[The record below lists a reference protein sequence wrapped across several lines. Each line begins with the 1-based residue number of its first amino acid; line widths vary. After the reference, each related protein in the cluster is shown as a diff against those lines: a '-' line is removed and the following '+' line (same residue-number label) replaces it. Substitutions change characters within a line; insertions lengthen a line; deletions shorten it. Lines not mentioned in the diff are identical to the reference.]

1 MSDICGHLSV
11 LVLVLLGLGGADILD
26 MDISPFRGMSCPVLS
41 VRPQDRASGSPTVAM
56 SD

>member
-26 MDISPFRGMSCPVLS
+26 MDISPFRGMSCPVRPS
-41 VRPQDRASGSPTVAM
+41 VPRTGRWR
-56 SD
+56 